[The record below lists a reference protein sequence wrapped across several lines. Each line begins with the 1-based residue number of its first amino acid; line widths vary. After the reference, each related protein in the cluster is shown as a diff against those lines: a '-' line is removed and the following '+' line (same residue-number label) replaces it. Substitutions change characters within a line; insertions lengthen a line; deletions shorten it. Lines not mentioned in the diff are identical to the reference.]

1 MAERKTIQPPTIK
14 NELRAREGRRWVII
28 IMYLLAALIIS
39 AAVVFLGRWIYRS
52 TTHENTKKG
61 TSVTQVQQQTPKQ
74 PVVTGTGKTND
85 QSAPSGTATPNS
97 LPNNGP
103 GNLVA
108 VFVVSAVAAGSLH
121 YVVKR
126 RQGA

>member
-1 MAERKTIQPPTIK
+1 MAEKKVIQPPTIK
-14 NELRAREGRRWVII
+14 NELRAREGRRWLII
-28 IMYLLAALIIS
+28 IMYLLAALIIA

-52 TTHENTKKG
+52 ATHDNTKKG

-74 PVVTGTGKTND
+74 PATTGTGKPNGQAA
-85 QSAPSGTATPNS
+85 QSGATTPNS